1 MENLL
6 RQQSITNNSVEDN
19 FLNLIE
25 EQRQKEY
32 DEITEKLESSKSK
45 LAESESRLMK
55 KGFDSLNREVVRNVH
70 QFYKKTSDGIVL
82 SDDELRERLW
92 DGLKNN
98 PDLKEWYGDWSKK
111 IEKLKIERKT
121 FWKDGT

>member
-82 SDDELRERLW
+82 SDDELRERL
-92 DGLKNN
+92 
-98 PDLKEWYGDWSKK
+98 
-111 IEKLKIERKT
+111 
-121 FWKDGT
+121 